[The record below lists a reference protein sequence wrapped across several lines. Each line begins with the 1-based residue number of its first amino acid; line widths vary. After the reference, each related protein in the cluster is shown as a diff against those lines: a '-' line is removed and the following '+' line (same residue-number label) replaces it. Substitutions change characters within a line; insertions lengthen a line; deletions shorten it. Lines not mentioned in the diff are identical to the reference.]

1 MKIKTIKIK
10 VTQDNQEF
18 DFTEFFTG
26 SNTIYTTNAQLI
38 QEEDG
43 LYWHAFFTYKNENNF
58 EIPKRLSKLIEKEKA
73 PSDYEEEV
81 LQLIRKNNDISA
93 RVRNAIQCNLD
104 AIYYFKTI
112 NEFEKLRNLGKKS
125 ILENE
130 AFFNEILT
138 ISRKHRIQ
146 K

>member
-10 VTQDNQEF
+10 VTQDNQDF
-18 DFTEFFTG
+18 DLSEFFTG
-26 SNTIYTTNAQLI
+26 SNTIYSTNAQLI

-43 LYWHAFFTYKNENNF
+43 LYWHAFFTYKNENGF
-58 EIPKRLSKLIEKEKA
+58 QIPKRLSKLIEEEKA
-73 PSDYEEEV
+73 PSDYEEEILRV
-81 LQLIRKNNDISA
+81 IKKNNDISA
-93 RVRNAIQCNLD
+93 RVRNAIQCNVD

-130 AFFNEILT
+130 AFINEILA
-138 ISRKHRIQ
+138 ISKKHRIQ